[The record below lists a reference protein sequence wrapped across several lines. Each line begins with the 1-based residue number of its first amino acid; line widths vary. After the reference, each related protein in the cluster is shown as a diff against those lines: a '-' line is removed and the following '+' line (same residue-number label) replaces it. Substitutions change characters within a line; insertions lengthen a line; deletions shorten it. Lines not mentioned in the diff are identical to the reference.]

1 MEKLADADKAIFLW
15 LNGFVGRSS
24 AFDEVVTWFASDYLI
39 PVSLT
44 LTLLAIW
51 FIGQNKEARL
61 KYQLTLFVALTSKA
75 LSSLAVLIVNAFYF
89 RPRPF
94 DTFDGLTLLFYKP
107 TDSSFP
113 ANSAAA
119 AFALAAA
126 VWSINRPIGTAM
138 FVAAGLYGFARVF
151 AGVHYPLDI
160 TAGALIALA
169 VVFLVTLLRKL
180 LMPILVAVIK
190 AARILCLA

>member
-1 MEKLADADKAIFLW
+1 MADADKAVLLW
-15 LNGFVGRSS
+15 LNGLVGRSS
-24 AFDEVVTWFASDYLI
+24 AFDEVISWLASDYLI
-39 PVSLT
+39 PVSLS
-44 LTLLAIW
+44 LTLFAMW
-51 FIGQNKEARL
+51 FIGQNKEVRL
-61 KYQLTLFVALTSKA
+61 KYQLTIFVALTAMA
-75 LSSLAVLIVNAFYF
+75 LSSLAVFIINAFYF

-94 DTFDGLTLLFYKP
+94 DAFDDLTLLFYKP

-119 AFALAAA
+119 TFAIAAA

-160 TAGALIALA
+160 IAGALIALA
-169 VVFLVTLLRKL
+169 VVFLVILLRKL

>member
-1 MEKLADADKAIFLW
+1 MADADKTVFLW
-15 LNGFVGRSS
+15 LNSFVGRSS
-24 AFDEVVTWFASDYLI
+24 AFDEIISWLASDYLI
-39 PVSLT
+39 PVSLS
-44 LTLLAIW
+44 LTLFAMW
-51 FIGQNKEARL
+51 FIGQNKEVRL
-61 KYQLTLFVALTSKA
+61 KYQLTIFVALTAMA
-75 LSSLAVLIVNAFYF
+75 LSSLAVFIINAFYF

-94 DTFDGLTLLFYKP
+94 DSFDGLTLLFYKP

-119 AFALAAA
+119 TFAIAAA
-126 VWSINRPIGTAM
+126 VWSINRPIGAAM
-138 FVAAGLYGFARVF
+138 FVAAGLYGFARIF

-160 TAGALIALA
+160 IAGALIALA
-169 VVFLVTLLRKL
+169 VVFLVILLRKL

>member
-1 MEKLADADKAIFLW
+1 MADADKAVLLW

-24 AFDEVVTWFASDYLI
+24 AFDEIIGWLASDYLI
-39 PVSLT
+39 PVSLS
-44 LTLLAIW
+44 LTLVAMW
-51 FIGQNKEARL
+51 FIGQNKEVRL
-61 KYQLTLFVALTSKA
+61 KYQLTIFVALTAMA
-75 LSSLAVLIVNAFYF
+75 LSSLAVFIINAFYF

-94 DTFDGLTLLFYKP
+94 DSFDSLTLLFYKP

-119 AFALAAA
+119 TFAIAAA

-160 TAGALIALA
+160 IAGALIALA
-169 VVFLVTLLRKL
+169 VVFLVILMRKL